1 MSWVEIV
8 SALLGLSCVFLAGRG
23 SKYNFWVG
31 YAYNIFL
38 FILFWNQHLYSAMIL
53 QPVSFAI
60 NLYGHWRWTHPK
72 EEERSAADATALK
85 VGSLGPK
92 GWVASVAVVAAAG
105 ALWAL
110 CLQWLPQRWPDVRGR
125 PFALAGLLCA
135 DGHPPRTVPQRPQVL
150 GVLDCLAGGKLRQH
164 SAVHSLGT
172 LSDAACQRA
181 LPCQRHLVAGQL
193 AEETLKGRIGAT
205 SARGAWSGTP

>member
-92 GWVASVAVVAAAG
+92 GWAAGIAVVAIAG

-110 CLQWLPQRWPDVRGR
+110 CLQWLPERWPDVFGAD
-125 PFALAGLLCA
+125 PSPWLDSYVLMVTLLAQFL
-135 DGHPPRTVPQRPQVL
+135 
-150 GVLDCLAGGKLRQH
+150 
-164 SAVHSLGT
+164 
-172 LSDAACQRA
+172 
-181 LPCQRHLVAGQL
+181 
-193 AEETLKGRIGAT
+193 
-205 SARGAWSGTP
+205 SARKCWECWIVWLVVNCANIALYIVSGLYLMPLVSALYLANGIWSLVSWRKKLSRGE

>member
-60 NLYGHWRWTHPK
+60 NLYGHWRWTHPT

-85 VGSLGPK
+85 VGSLGQK
-92 GWVASVAVVAAAG
+92 GWVASIAVVAIAG

-110 CLQWLPQRWPDVRGR
+110 CLQWLPERWPDVFGAD
-125 PFALAGLLCA
+125 PSPWLDSYVLMVTLLAQFL
-135 DGHPPRTVPQRPQVL
+135 
-150 GVLDCLAGGKLRQH
+150 
-164 SAVHSLGT
+164 
-172 LSDAACQRA
+172 
-181 LPCQRHLVAGQL
+181 
-193 AEETLKGRIGAT
+193 
-205 SARGAWSGTP
+205 SARKCWECWIVWLVVNCANIALYIVSGLYLMPLVSALYLANGIWSLVSWRKKLSRGE

>member
-92 GWVASVAVVAAAG
+92 GWVASIAVVAIAG

-110 CLQWLPQRWPDVRGR
+110 CLQWLPQRWPDVFGAD
-125 PFALAGLLCA
+125 PSPWLDSYVLMVTLLAQFL
-135 DGHPPRTVPQRPQVL
+135 
-150 GVLDCLAGGKLRQH
+150 
-164 SAVHSLGT
+164 
-172 LSDAACQRA
+172 
-181 LPCQRHLVAGQL
+181 
-193 AEETLKGRIGAT
+193 
-205 SARGAWSGTP
+205 SARKCWECWIVWLVVNCANIALYIVSGLYLMPLVSALYLANGIWSLVSWRKKLSREE

>member
-92 GWVASVAVVAAAG
+92 GWVANIAVVAAAG

-110 CLQWLPQRWPDVRGR
+110 CLQWLPQRWPDVFGAD
-125 PFALAGLLCA
+125 PSPWLDSYVLMVTLLAQFL
-135 DGHPPRTVPQRPQVL
+135 
-150 GVLDCLAGGKLRQH
+150 
-164 SAVHSLGT
+164 
-172 LSDAACQRA
+172 
-181 LPCQRHLVAGQL
+181 
-193 AEETLKGRIGAT
+193 
-205 SARGAWSGTP
+205 SARKCWECWIVWLVVNCANIALYIVSGLYLMPLVSALYLANGIWSLVSWRKKLSRGE